1 MPEKEEKLS
10 NEPMVE
16 LDTSGPGASV
26 DLPETQK
33 EEDKT
38 YEKEEKKNEANVTY
52 DNESADT
59 SEKSSEQ
66 SNVRDSEDVQ
76 KSEGGKV
83 EQKTSEEG
91 SDKQQDNTREVEEYS
106 EGVKKRIAK
115 LTKKMREAERQR
127 EEALRYAKS
136 VKDERDRFEATATSL
151 DKNYAT
157 EMEGRISSSL
167 AAAQA
172 KLAAARQNED
182 SKAEVEALTAIS
194 QLGYEQ
200 GKLAE
205 LKTQHQ
211 MQETAAKEKP
221 VEQPVQ
227 RQPEPA
233 RDPKA
238 EAWAE
243 KNEWFGKDNAMT
255 YTAFDLH
262 RKLTEEEGMDPQ
274 SDEYYEEVDKRIRLE
289 FPHKFDRPVEEKQ
302 TTKPTQNVASATRST
317 KSGRKQVRLT
327 SSQVAIARKLG
338 VPLEEYAKQLI
349 NTKEV

>member
-1 MPEKEEKLS
+1 
-10 NEPMVE
+10 
-16 LDTSGPGASV
+16 
-26 DLPETQK
+26 
-33 EEDKT
+33 
-38 YEKEEKKNEANVTY
+38 
-52 DNESADT
+52 
-59 SEKSSEQ
+59 
-66 SNVRDSEDVQ
+66 
-76 KSEGGKV
+76 
-83 EQKTSEEG
+83 
-91 SDKQQDNTREVEEYS
+91 
-106 EGVKKRIAK
+106 
-115 LTKKMREAERQR
+115 MREAERQR
-127 EEALRYAKS
+127 EEALRYAQSIKQ
-136 VKDERDRFEATATSL
+136 ERDQYEATATSL

-211 MQETAAKEKP
+211 MQETAAKK
-221 VEQPVQ
+221 QPVQQPLQ

-274 SDEYYEEVDKRIRLE
+274 SDEYYAEVDRRIRLE

-327 SSQVAIARKLG
+327 SSQVAIAKKLG